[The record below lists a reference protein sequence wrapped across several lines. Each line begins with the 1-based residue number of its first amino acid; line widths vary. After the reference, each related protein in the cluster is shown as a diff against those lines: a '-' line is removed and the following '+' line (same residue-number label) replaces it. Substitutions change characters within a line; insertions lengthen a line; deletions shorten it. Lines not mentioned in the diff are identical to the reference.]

1 MLLALDVGNTNT
13 VLGLY
18 RLDEI
23 AGSLSHEP
31 AGGPGPPMKPAAV
44 DRARA
49 HWRVTTHRTQTADEY
64 GVLFVNLFEMHGI
77 SVDQVNH
84 IIISSVVP
92 PVETTLRRVCEKYFH
107 LEPMF
112 VEPGIKTGMPVLV
125 DNPTELGADRLV
137 NAIAAYERYGGP
149 CIVVDF
155 GTATKFE
162 VISAKGEYLGG
173 AISPGLGISAD
184 ALFSRAA
191 RLGRVDIKRPAK
203 VIGTNTVTHLQSGLY
218 YGYIGLGGRHPRA
231 HDRRTGHRSRKRD
244 RNRRAGAPDVRRLAL
259 HRADRRHAH
268 ARWTAHPVRTQSHRA
283 PAQPGAL
290 RRRRAAT
297 TSITSPRSRSAF
309 SSGAESFFCCLRST
323 GR

>member
-18 RLDEI
+18 KLDEGT
-23 AGSLSHEP
+23 APEESAPAEGHMRPRVEP
-31 AGGPGPPMKPAAV
+31 KLA
-44 DRARA
+44 A

-64 GVLFVNLFEMHGI
+64 GVLFVNLFNMSGL
-77 SVDQVNH
+77 SVEKVKH

-92 PVETTLRRVCEKYFH
+92 PVESTLRRVCEKYFH
-107 LEPMF
+107 LQPLF

-137 NAIAAYERYGGP
+137 NAIAAFERYGGP

-155 GTATKFE
+155 GTATTFD

-184 ALFSRAA
+184 ALFARAA
-191 RLGRVDIKRPAK
+191 RLGRVDVRRPVK

-218 YGYIGLGGRHPRA
+218 YGYIGLVDGIIERMAAELGTQPKVIATGGLARTISGDSRYIATIDDMLTLDGLRILFERNRSARRGRA
-231 HDRRTGHRSRKRD
+231 H
-244 RNRRAGAPDVRRLAL
+244 
-259 HRADRRHAH
+259 
-268 ARWTAHPVRTQSHRA
+268 
-283 PAQPGAL
+283 
-290 RRRRAAT
+290 
-297 TSITSPRSRSAF
+297 
-309 SSGAESFFCCLRST
+309 
-323 GR
+323 

>member
-18 RLDEI
+18 RLEE
-23 AGSLSHEP
+23 EP
-31 AGGPGPPMKPAAV
+31 AGAAPPAEPSSHDANLA
-44 DRARA
+44 A
-49 HWRVTTHRTQTADEY
+49 HWRVTTHRTQTSDEY
-64 GVLFVNLFEMHGI
+64 GVLFVNLFNMHGI
-77 SVDQVNH
+77 SVDQVKH

-92 PVETTLRRVCEKYFH
+92 PVEGTLRRVCEKYFH
-107 LEPMF
+107 LQPLF

-137 NAIAAYERYGGP
+137 NAIAAFERYGGP

-155 GTATKFE
+155 GTATTFD

-218 YGYIGLGGRHPRA
+218 YGYIGLVDGILERMSTELGLQPKIIATGGLARQISP
-231 HDRRTGHRSRKRD
+231 DSRYIEQIDDMLTLEGLRILFE
-244 RNRRAGAPDVRRLAL
+244 RNRAARPRNRA
-259 HRADRRHAH
+259 
-268 ARWTAHPVRTQSHRA
+268 Q
-283 PAQPGAL
+283 
-290 RRRRAAT
+290 
-297 TSITSPRSRSAF
+297 
-309 SSGAESFFCCLRST
+309 
-323 GR
+323 

>member
-18 RLDEI
+18 KFDED
-23 AGSLSHEP
+23 AAP
-31 AGGPGPPMKPAAV
+31 AQGADEAAPP
-44 DRARA
+44 RARAEFKLLA

-64 GVLFVNLFEMHGI
+64 GVLFVNLFNMSGLA
-77 SVDQVNH
+77 VDQVRH

-92 PVETTLRRVCEKYFH
+92 PVESTLRRVCEKYFH
-107 LEPMF
+107 LQALF

-137 NAIAAYERYGGP
+137 NAIAAFERYGGP

-155 GTATKFE
+155 GTATTFD

-191 RLGRVDIKRPAK
+191 RLGRVDVKRPAK
-203 VIGTNTVTHLQSGLY
+203 VIGTNTITHLQSGMY
-218 YGYIGLGGRHPRA
+218 YGYIGLVDGIIERMAAELGTQPRVIATGGLARTISADSRFIATIDDMLTLDGLRILFERNRSTRTRGRA
-231 HDRRTGHRSRKRD
+231 H
-244 RNRRAGAPDVRRLAL
+244 
-259 HRADRRHAH
+259 
-268 ARWTAHPVRTQSHRA
+268 
-283 PAQPGAL
+283 
-290 RRRRAAT
+290 
-297 TSITSPRSRSAF
+297 
-309 SSGAESFFCCLRST
+309 
-323 GR
+323 